1 MTWLNWPLK
10 LHFGL
15 RTIPHLILT
24 HNTQVLVQLLLISFV
39 WLYMIKSDVYAQLL
53 VDQTQK
59 DSWVFYMFL
68 KVFLSFRALSF
79 CLKMHFC
86 VVIQKLLQRH
96 FHEKLATKLFPRKEV
111 KEKTRKHKI
120 SDRNFCDCLESIS
133 WLKASHEKLCASDVF
148 FASNFT
154 SM

>member
-86 VVIQKLLQRH
+86 VVIQKLSRVIFTRSSRLNSSR
-96 FHEKLATKLFPRKEV
+96 EKRLRKKLEN
-111 KEKTRKHKI
+111 TI
-120 SDRNFCDCLESIS
+120 SDKNFCDCLESIS

>member
-68 KVFLSFRALSF
+68 KVFLSFRTLSF
-79 CLKMHFC
+79 CLEMHFC

-111 KEKTRKHKI
+111 KEKTRKH
-120 SDRNFCDCLESIS
+120 NFRQKLLRLS
-133 WLKASHEKLCASDVF
+133 WVYFMPKGFPWKALCFRCVF
-148 FASNFT
+148 RQ
-154 SM
+154 